1 MINKKI
7 LLSIIVLFTFETNA
21 QSEHTLQSGRE
32 IKIENQNAEIK
43 QGNIIPELLLKN
55 KDHDH
60 KSYITFSKFN
70 VDKEGLDINN
80 TINARHIITEV
91 ISDNESWING
101 NINITHNPANLLII
115 NPNGIIIGD
124 KFKITNTIKNYIVT
138 GKMATEPDDWEDI
151 TAEQFE
157 SSGGNLII
165 YGADAHDNFNNTTLI
180 SRNIE
185 IRKSKLYS
193 DNLHIDIMLNTDG
206 RYTHSPKISIDSD
219 SEINAGLLSGNLTG
233 VRLSNAGKI
242 TGNIDLRTTD
252 SSIDNSG
259 EMTGKSGK
267 ITYRGN
273 FHFNGKDNT
282 KYNNRDIFQAIDD
295 HSFFDTG
302 LKTVNIE

>member
-1 MINKKI
+1 MNKTI
-7 LLSIIVLFTFETNA
+7 LSFVFILFTCETTA

-32 IKIENQNAEIK
+32 IKIENQDAEIK
-43 QGNIIPELLLKN
+43 QGNIIPELILKN

-60 KSYITFSKFN
+60 KSHITFSKFN
-70 VDKEGLDINN
+70 VDEDGLDINN
-80 TINARHIITEV
+80 SINAKHIITEV

-101 NINITHNPANLLII
+101 NINITHNPASLLII
-115 NPNGIIIGD
+115 NPNGIIIGNQ
-124 KFKITNTIKNYIVT
+124 FKITNTIKNNIVT
-138 GKMATEPDDWEDI
+138 GRMITEPDDWEDI

-206 RYTHSPKISIDSD
+206 RYPYSPKISIDSD
-219 SEINAGLLSGNLTG
+219 SEINAGLFSGNLTG

-273 FHFNGKDNT
+273 FYFNGKDNT
-282 KYNNRDIFQAIDD
+282 KYTNSDVFWSVDD
-295 HSFFDTG
+295 HSIFDTG
-302 LKTVNIE
+302 LKTVTIE